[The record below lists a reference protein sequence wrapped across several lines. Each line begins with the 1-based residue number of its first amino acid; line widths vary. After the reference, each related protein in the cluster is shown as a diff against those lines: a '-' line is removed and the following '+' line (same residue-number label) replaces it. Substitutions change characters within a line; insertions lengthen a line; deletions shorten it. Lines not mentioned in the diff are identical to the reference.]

1 MVFVPSS
8 ARQQEAEE
16 YISLCP
22 KNRMIPDPDPAD
34 RIWQNT
40 NVLKITAVHMD
51 PHLPVIHMVRMKI
64 HRKKSFLLLRIQLLK
79 HITCRIRNSSAKSF
93 KALVFH
99 LRINVY
105 HLILHTV
112 IINKFYCFFILFLL
126 PSPAES

>member
-1 MVFVPSS
+1 
-8 ARQQEAEE
+8 
-16 YISLCP
+16 
-22 KNRMIPDPDPAD
+22 
-34 RIWQNT
+34 
-40 NVLKITAVHMD
+40 MD

-93 KALVFH
+93 KALIFH

-112 IINKFYCFFILFLL
+112 IINKFHCFFILFKLFYSNTFYISHEVVVVSRL
-126 PSPAES
+126 KMPMISRSLRT